1 MIQKPP
7 KPKKCKQ
14 CANVFT
20 PARPLQSCCTIQCA
34 IELGKVNNAKK
45 EKKKAAVERKVWE
58 MTNEKMAFF
67 EKPLETEINAISRL
81 IDAGCNCISCAPNTP
96 IKKIFGGHF
105 RSVGSNKTIRY
116 NLHNIHSQCF
126 SCNGR
131 KGGAPIEYEDG
142 LKRVYGDEYAEYVK
156 YALINEFKELH
167 WTRQQLVDW
176 TKEARKI
183 RAELEKEEKIY
194 TPKQRMELRTKVNDR
209 LKIYVHCPAQST

>member
-1 MIQKPP
+1 VITVKE
-7 KPKKCKQ
+7 KKCKVCGAGFVPRNSFQ
-14 CANVFT
+14 TWCSHDCGFQIA
-20 PARPLQSCCTIQCA
+20 S
-34 IELGKVNNAKK
+34 KK
-45 EKKKAAVERKVWE
+45 EEVRKKKKAAVDRKVWE

-67 EKPLETEINAISRL
+67 EKPLETEINAIARL
-81 IDAGCNCISCAPNTP
+81 IDNKCNCISCEPNTP

-116 NLHNIHSQCF
+116 NLHNIHSQCY
-126 SCNGR
+126 SCNGN
-131 KGGAPIEYEDG
+131 KGGKPIEYEDG
-142 LKRVYGDEYAEYVK
+142 LKRIYGDEYAEYVK
-156 YALINEFKELH
+156 YGLINEFKELH

-183 RAELEKEEKIY
+183 RSELEKEDKVY